1 MREKEQGLKKDQGC
15 KDRPN
20 IETEENRTT
29 KRFKKVK
36 GEFGL
41 PPKPESGFLSAKGL
55 KSVKIEPGLPQHAS
69 RGPLYVTTRRLSR
82 LICPQQKKK

>member
-1 MREKEQGLKKDQGC
+1 MQVKSQSGWRVKNNIEGGFFVPQRAEVCERKSKDVKKDQGC

-41 PPKPESGFLSAKGL
+41 PPKPESGSFLRKG
-55 KSVKIEPGLPQHAS
+55 
-69 RGPLYVTTRRLSR
+69 
-82 LICPQQKKK
+82 